1 MNSKE
6 SSAISENHYG
16 IVGQNKDYVSSPFQ
30 NLSNK
35 DSARIIESQKQ
46 IASVYIKKDF
56 HNKRLSMDADA
67 A

>member
-46 IASVYIKKDF
+46 IASV
-56 HNKRLSMDADA
+56 
-67 A
+67 